1 MSDAL
6 RAEDVA
12 AGTVL
17 ITQDDDDFSEMMF
30 YVLEKG
36 SVTVTIKDGAN
47 KEVEVGQIGEGGYF
61 GEKALIEKAPRA
73 ATVVATV
80 DSKLAVMDVA
90 TFERIMVSVRDL
102 VFSVV
107 RRSYNGTGKEPS
119 VLGSHLTTSAS
130 TV

>member
-6 RAEDVA
+6 RTEDVA

-17 ITQDDDDFSEMMF
+17 ITQADDNFREMMF
-30 YVLEKG
+30 YVMEKG

-80 DSKLAVMDVA
+80 DLKIAVMDVA
-90 TFERIMVSVRDL
+90 TFERIMVSVVALSSLLCVEAITYCALPQL
-102 VFSVV
+102 V
-107 RRSYNGTGKEPS
+107 
-119 VLGSHLTTSAS
+119 
-130 TV
+130 